1 MGGDKSCNTLAS
13 LAVDDIRPA
22 LNDTLIKRYHNGRSK
37 KPAPEDRM
45 VIAHDIEGITYP
57 DKTQQSPVLYGTSA
71 MEPLI
76 IETEGDELSSAAMIL
91 HIFDV
96 DDLFPNAV
104 HVGYGFGSYDANM
117 ILKDFPEGSLRQIHD
132 VNHVD
137 VEIGKYA
144 YHVQWIPTKFITFS
158 RRPKGTKLKKYGTH
172 RSVTIYDFRSFFQ
185 KPFLAVA
192 ESMLGDALTAEE
204 RRIIALGKAH
214 RGDNTWQ
221 DMPQIIE
228 YWRCEIQLIRRTFEK
243 FRAIMVQAGFSL
255 TRWYGP
261 GAHAGYILRTRG
273 LYPHLKGCQVV
284 EAGGFMPLEVHEA
297 GKRAFAGGHFEPF
310 QFGFI
315 DQLVH
320 ILDINNAYPFA
331 ISELPS
337 FAKGSGEWVYIKDPK
352 TIEHFGVYHIAY
364 EMPNAQKTEHRP
376 GPLFFRSPD
385 GMVSYPQVVWGW
397 YMSPEARMAINM
409 PGAIVTEGWYWK
421 EKDPTDRPWT
431 FVREMYETRQRLGK
445 DNLLSLPFKLGPN
458 SLYGKLAQVAGWDRR
473 KRLPP
478 KSHALPMA
486 AWVTSRTREM
496 LMQVVYQ
503 LDHEDLI
510 SVDTDSVTVKRLP
523 ENVNY
528 GSGLGEWGH
537 EIYEAFILVQSG
549 LYLARRNGKWHIK
562 SRGLDRDD
570 VQPDTILS
578 WLRSLSPGKQWR
590 PLILKSKSRFVTL
603 GAALRRGLE
612 KWRVWEV
619 RDVEISPSGK
629 GGKRVHYPDACP
641 QCWDKKSPADEA
653 HWLAIN
659 EGSLFLASVMES
671 QPRVLPWEHKPPD
684 IVRKMRKE
692 QRTEKEA
699 NHD

>member
-1 MGGDKSCNTLAS
+1 MGDHSCNTLS
-13 LAVDDIRPA
+13 LLTVDDSQPIPKESA
-22 LNDTLIKRYHNGRSK
+22 KHYHNGRSK

-45 VIAHDIEGITYP
+45 VIAHDMEGITYP
-57 DKTQQSPVLYGTSA
+57 GKTQQSPVLYGTSA

-76 IETEGDELSSAAMIL
+76 VETEGGELSSAAMIL
-91 HIFDV
+91 HVFEV
-96 DDLFPNAV
+96 DELFPNAV

-117 ILKDFPEGSLRQIHD
+117 ILKDFPENSLRQIHD
-132 VNHVD
+132 INHVD

-158 RRPKGTKLKKYGTH
+158 RRPKGTKLKKFGNT
-172 RSVTIYDFRSFFQ
+172 RTVTIYDFRSFFQ
-185 KPFLAVA
+185 KTFLAVA
-192 ESMLGDALTAEE
+192 ESLLSDALTAEE
-204 RRIIALGKAH
+204 RRIISLGKAH
-214 RGDNTWQ
+214 RGDNAWQ
-221 DMPQIIE
+221 DMPQIVE

-243 FRAIMVQAGFSL
+243 FRAIMVQAGFPL

-261 GAHAGYILRTRG
+261 GAHAGYILRTRDM
-273 LYPHLKGCQVV
+273 YRHLVGCQITSKL
-284 EAGGFMPLEVHEA
+284 MPLEVHEA
-297 GKRAFAGGHFEPF
+297 SKRAFAGGHFEPF

-315 DQLVH
+315 DQLIH
-320 ILDINNAYPFA
+320 ILDVNSAYPFA

-337 FAKGSGEWVYIKDPK
+337 FAKGSGEWVYVKDPK
-352 TIEHFGVYHIAY
+352 TIAHFGIYHIAY

-376 GPLFFRSPD
+376 APLFFRSPD

-397 YMSPEARMAINM
+397 YMSPEARMVINM
-409 PGAIVTEGWYWK
+409 SGAIITEGWYWN

-431 FVREMYETRQRLGK
+431 FVREMYNTRQRLGK

-458 SLYGKLAQVAGWDRR
+458 SIYGKLAQVAGWDRK

-528 GSGLGEWGH
+528 GDGLGEWGH
-537 EIYEAFILVQSG
+537 EIYESFVLIQSG
-549 LYLARRNGKWHIK
+549 LYMAKRNGEWRIK

-570 VQPDTILS
+570 INAES
-578 WLRSLSPGKQWR
+578 IFGWLRSLKPNTQWR
-590 PLILKSKSRFVTL
+590 PLKLKSKSRFITL
-603 GAALRRGLE
+603 GAALRRGLD

-629 GGKRVHYPDACP
+629 GGKRVHYPDMCP

-653 HWLAIN
+653 HWLAIS
-659 EGSLFLASVMES
+659 EGALALSLMMES
-671 QPRVLPWEHKPPD
+671 QPRILPWEQKRPD
-684 IVRKMRKE
+684 SVLKARR
-692 QRTEKEA
+692 QRQTEREA
-699 NHD
+699 NHGH